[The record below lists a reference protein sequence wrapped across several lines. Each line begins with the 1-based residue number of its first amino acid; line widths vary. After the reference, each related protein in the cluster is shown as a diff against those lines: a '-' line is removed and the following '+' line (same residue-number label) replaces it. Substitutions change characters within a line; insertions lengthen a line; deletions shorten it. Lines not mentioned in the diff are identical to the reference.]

1 MLKAAALLHVLYEKL
16 GSYLVARVTGKM
28 QSFKKIRF
36 WTTIGGGLAGLV
48 QLKTLLE
55 TEKNMNSQKTEKHWF
70 FFKQHFDRVVLFEF
84 KAKNEV
90 GGL

>member
-1 MLKAAALLHVLYEKL
+1 MQYVLLQALGLLLRAMLHVLYL
-16 GSYLVARVTGKM
+16 AVTLLRVTGKM

-55 TEKNMNSQKTEKHWF
+55 TEKNMNSQKTEKH
-70 FFKQHFDRVVLFEF
+70 
-84 KAKNEV
+84 
-90 GGL
+90 